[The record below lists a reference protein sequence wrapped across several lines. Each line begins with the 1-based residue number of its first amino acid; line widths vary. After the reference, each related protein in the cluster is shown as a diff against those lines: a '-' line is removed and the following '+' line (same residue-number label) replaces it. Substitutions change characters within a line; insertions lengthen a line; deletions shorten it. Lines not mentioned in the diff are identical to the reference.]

1 MPARAPACSGDWRR
15 SSQAIR
21 AGAPRAASRRQ
32 LSDILFHG
40 GSRGDDQPPA
50 KGLRE
55 PDRARLIFKIDM
67 NLQAGAVAA
76 MAKPVRLDPPMVEP
90 GPHLRH
96 RIDQPVVA
104 YANFDNVL

>member
-1 MPARAPACSGDWRR
+1 MPARAPACSDNWRR

-21 AGAPRAASRRQ
+21 AGAPRAAPWRP

-40 GSRGDDQPPA
+40 GSRRDDQPPA

-55 PDRARLIFKIDM
+55 PDRVRFIVEIDM
-67 NLQAGAVAA
+67 ELQAGAVAA
-76 MAKPVRLDPPMVEP
+76 MAKAVRLDPPMVEP

-104 YANFDNVL
+104 